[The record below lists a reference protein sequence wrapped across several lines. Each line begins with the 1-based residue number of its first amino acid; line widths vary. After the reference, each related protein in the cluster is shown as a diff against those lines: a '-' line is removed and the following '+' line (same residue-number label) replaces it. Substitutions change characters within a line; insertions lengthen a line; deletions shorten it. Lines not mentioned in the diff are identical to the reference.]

1 MKKRFTQEQIIK
13 IIQEAQAGLSVK
25 ALCRKY
31 AIASA
36 TYYRWKNRFEGLTL
50 SEARKLQTL
59 EQENKQ
65 LKRLV
70 AEQALDLVALKD
82 VVTKKW

>member
-25 ALCRKY
+25 ALCRND

-65 LKRLV
+65 LKRLG

-82 VVTKKW
+82 VVTRKW